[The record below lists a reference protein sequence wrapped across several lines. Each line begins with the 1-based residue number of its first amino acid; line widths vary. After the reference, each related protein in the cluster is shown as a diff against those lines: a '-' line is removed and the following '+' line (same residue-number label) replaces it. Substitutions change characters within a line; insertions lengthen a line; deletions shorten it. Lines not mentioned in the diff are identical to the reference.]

1 MRAGLCVPSL
11 PHRYLRCGNLF
22 EMDIAELLGRAVRVE
37 GGATAAERTAERDA
51 AEGGWR
57 RPAGGGATVAVRS
70 RGFLASYGDE
80 LGLCRHVGVE
90 TRTVVCVSL

>member
-1 MRAGLCVPSL
+1 MRASLCVCCFA
-11 PHRYLRCGNLF
+11 HRYLRSGNLF
-22 EMDIAELLGRAVRVE
+22 GIDIAKLLRGGARVE
-37 GGATAAERTAERDA
+37 GGANAAERTAERDA
-51 AEGGWR
+51 AEGGWL